1 MPRNATV
8 GGDGFRIYQWAGAT
22 AAHASE
28 WGQHLLAM
36 GVEPQDV
43 MARVAIVQ
51 EPTDVLSVTSIKTL
65 AGEHFQLVAWKISNV
80 VNLAMGVRK
89 QVRIGPRGGV
99 KEVYVKDGPFP
110 GEFVARMMES
120 RASQEKIDDLRRWL
134 RSTADEPRDI
144 AAVRG
149 SVVHK
154 MIEMNATLDKLD
166 EPLIR
171 KFFDKQWAEEKRKV
185 KPEVIDE
192 DIHFVENAMR
202 QYWEMRSKV
211 PFVII
216 AQEPQV
222 WNLETGYAGSF
233 DVLMWFLGDFEDRRV
248 GADQDDEDV
257 YEPVFVPLEGYD
269 PATDAGQKAIAVLQA
284 KARKAVLTIEDISAV
299 GGNLTL
305 GDWKT
310 SKGVYTSHVIQT
322 TAYLA
327 ADFVGRDGV
336 IDFRLTDILN
346 ATMQGAVIHIR
357 PNFATVDWF
366 DFRGDVL
373 RGYLGCVAYARL
385 LAFHK
390 TPTALFTRSIT
401 TVADGTDPSQVAD
414 ESE

>member
-8 GGDGFRIYQWAGAT
+8 SGDGFRIYQWAGAT
-22 AAHASE
+22 EAHANE
-28 WGQHLLAM
+28 WGAHLLAM
-36 GVEPQDV
+36 GADPDDTA
-43 MARVAIVQ
+43 ARVVRVQ
-51 EPTDVLSVTSIKTL
+51 DPTDVLSVTSIKTL
-65 AGEHFQLVAWKISNV
+65 AGEPFQLVNWKIANV

-110 GEFVARMMES
+110 GEFIVRMMET
-120 RASQEKIDDLRRWL
+120 RGAQEKIDEHRRWL

-154 MIEMNATLDKLD
+154 MIEMNAP
-166 EPLIR
+166 ENPSEEMIR
-171 KFFDKQWAEEKRKV
+171 RYFDKQWAEEKRKV
-185 KPEVIDE
+185 KPDIIPE
-192 DIHFVENAMR
+192 DIHFVTNGMR
-202 QYWEMRSKV
+202 QYHEMRRHV

-233 DVLMWFLGDFEDRRV
+233 DVLMWFLGDFAED
-248 GADQDDEDV
+248 GKT
-257 YEPVFVPLEGYD
+257 FIPLPGYD
-269 PATDAGQKAIAVLQA
+269 ATTEEGAKAVAILQA
-284 KARKAVLTIEDISAV
+284 KARKNTLTIEDIAAV
-299 GGNLTL
+299 GGVLTL

-346 ATMQGAVIHIR
+346 ATMRGAVVHIR
-357 PNFATVDWF
+357 PDFANVDWF
-366 DFRGDVL
+366 DFRQDSL
-373 RGYLGCVAYARL
+373 RAFLGSVAYARF
-385 LAFHK
+385 LAFNK
-390 TPTALFTRSIT
+390 TPVALFDRSIR
-401 TVADGTDPSQVAD
+401 TVAEGTDPSQVAD
-414 ESE
+414 DSE

>member
-8 GGDGFRIYQWAGAT
+8 QGDGFRIYQWIGAT
-22 AAHASE
+22 PAHAAE
-28 WGQHLLAM
+28 WGRHLLSL
-36 GVEPQDV
+36 GEPAEDV
-43 MARVAIVQ
+43 AVRVARSQ
-51 EPTDVLSVTSIKTL
+51 EATDVLSVTSIKTL
-65 AGEHFQLVAWKISNV
+65 AGEQFQLVNWKIANV
-80 VNLAMGVRK
+80 VNIAMGVRK

-99 KEVYVKDGPFP
+99 KEVYVKDGAFP
-110 GEFVARMMES
+110 GEFVTRMIES
-120 RASQEKIDDLRRWL
+120 RGAQDKIDDQRRWL
-134 RSTADEPRDI
+134 RQQADEPRDI

-166 EPLIR
+166 EPMIR

-202 QYWEMRSKV
+202 QYWAMRDRV
-211 PFVII
+211 PFVIV

-233 DVLMWFLGDFEDRRV
+233 DVLMWFLGDF
-248 GADQDDEDV
+248 DDNDEFIPLPG
-257 YEPVFVPLEGYD
+257 YEPWTE
-269 PATDAGQKAIAVLQA
+269 AGRAAVALLQA
-284 KARKAVLTIEDISAV
+284 KARKQVLDIGDIATV
-299 GGNLTL
+299 GGVLTL

-327 ADFVGRDGV
+327 ADFVGQDGV
-336 IDFRLTDILN
+336 IDFRLTAILN
-346 ATMQGAVIHIR
+346 ATMRGAVIHIR
-357 PNFATVDWF
+357 PDFANVDWF
-366 DFRGDVL
+366 DFRPDSL
-373 RGYLGCVAYARL
+373 RAFFGSVAYARF
-385 LAFHK
+385 LAFNK
-390 TPTALFTRSIT
+390 TPAALFDRSIR
-401 TVADGTDPSQVAD
+401 TVAEGTETSHVAD

>member
-22 AAHASE
+22 AAHAAE
-28 WGQHLLAM
+28 WGQHLLAQGADADDTM
-36 GVEPQDV
+36 R
-43 MARVAIVQ
+43 RVAQCQ

-65 AGEHFQLVAWKISNV
+65 AGEPFQIVNWKIANV

-110 GEFVARMMES
+110 GEFVARMMET
-120 RASQEKIDDLRRWL
+120 RAAQEKIDTLRAWL

-154 MIEMNATLDKLD
+154 MIEMNAALDRID
-166 EPLIR
+166 EALIR
-171 KFFDKQWAEEKRKV
+171 KFFDQQWKEEKRKV

-192 DIHFVENAMR
+192 DIHFVSNGMR
-202 QYWEMRSKV
+202 QYWDMRAHV

-233 DVLMWFLGDFEDRRV
+233 DVLMWFLGDWAPAGECSHEDN
-248 GADQDDEDV
+248 GCGEC
-257 YEPVFVPLEGYD
+257 EVFVPLPGVD
-269 PATDAGQKAIAVLQA
+269 PAVLQA
-284 KARKAVLTIEDISAV
+284 KARKGLITIDDISEV
-299 GGNLTL
+299 GGVLTL

-327 ADFVGRDGV
+327 ADFVGSDGV

-346 ATMQGAVIHIR
+346 ATMRGSVIHIR
-357 PNFATVDWF
+357 PDKWAVDWF
-366 DFRGDVL
+366 DFRQDAL
-373 RGYLGCVAYARL
+373 RAFLGSVAYARF
-385 LAFHK
+385 LAFNK
-390 TPTALFTRSIT
+390 TPVALFDRTIDG
-401 TVADGTDPSQVAD
+401 VAPDTEPSQVAD
-414 ESE
+414 DSE

>member
-8 GGDGFRIYQWAGAT
+8 SGDGFRIYQWAGAT
-22 AAHASE
+22 EAHANE
-28 WGQHLLAM
+28 WGAHLLAL
-36 GVEPQDV
+36 GEPEDDV
-43 MARVAIVQ
+43 AIRVARAQ
-51 EPTDVLSVTSIKTL
+51 EPTDVLSVTSIKSL
-65 AGEHFQLVAWKISNV
+65 AGENFMLVNWKISNV

-110 GEFVARMMES
+110 GEFVTRMIES
-120 RASQEKIDDLRRWL
+120 RGAQDKIDDHRRWL
-134 RSTADEPRDI
+134 RQQADEPRDI

-166 EPLIR
+166 ETLIR
-171 KFFDKQWAEEKRKV
+171 KFFAQQWAEEKRKV

-202 QYWEMRSKV
+202 QYWTMREHV

-222 WNLETGYAGSF
+222 WNLEAGYAGSF
-233 DVLMWFLGDFEDRRV
+233 DVLMWFLGDFAED
-248 GADQDDEDV
+248 GKT
-257 YEPVFVPLEGYD
+257 FIPLPGYD
-269 PATDAGQKAIAVLQA
+269 PATEAGRAAIAILQA
-284 KARKAVLTIEDISAV
+284 KARKQALDIGDVARV
-299 GGNLTL
+299 GGVLTL

-327 ADFVGRDGV
+327 ADFVGQDGV
-336 IDFRLTDILN
+336 IDFRLTAILN
-346 ATMQGAVIHIR
+346 ATMRGAVIHIR
-357 PNFATVDWF
+357 PDFANVDWF
-366 DFRGDVL
+366 DFRMDSN
-373 RGYLGCVAYARL
+373 RAFLGSVAYARF
-385 LAFHK
+385 LAFNK
-390 TPTALFTRSIT
+390 TPAALFDRSIR
-401 TVADGTDPSQVAD
+401 TVAEGTDASQIAD

>member
-22 AAHASE
+22 EAHANE
-28 WGQHLLAM
+28 WGAHLLAL
-36 GVEPQDV
+36 GEDAADV
-43 MARVAIVQ
+43 AIRVARAQ
-51 EPTDVLSVTSIKTL
+51 EPTDVLSVTSIKSL
-65 AGEHFQLVAWKISNV
+65 AGEQFQLVNWKIANV
-80 VNLAMGVRK
+80 VNIAMGVRK

-110 GEFVARMMES
+110 GEFVTRMIES
-120 RASQEKIDDLRRWL
+120 RGAQDKIDDQRRWL
-134 RSTADEPRDI
+134 RSQADEPRDI

-166 EPLIR
+166 EAMIR

-185 KPEVIDE
+185 KPEIIDE

-202 QYWEMRSKV
+202 QYWAMRERV
-211 PFVII
+211 PFVIV

-233 DVLMWFLGDFEDRRV
+233 DVLMWFLGDF
-248 GADQDDEDV
+248 DEDG
-257 YEPVFVPLEGYD
+257 EFIPLPGYD
-269 PATDAGQKAIAVLQA
+269 PATEEGRAAIAVLQA
-284 KARKAVLTIEDISAV
+284 MARKGTLDIGKIAEV
-299 GGNLTL
+299 GGVLTL

-327 ADFVGRDGV
+327 ADFVGQDGV
-336 IDFRLTDILN
+336 IDFRLTAILN
-346 ATMQGAVIHIR
+346 ATLRGAVIHIR
-357 PNFATVDWF
+357 PDFANVDWF
-366 DFRGDVL
+366 DFRPDSL
-373 RGYLGCVAYARL
+373 RAFFGSVAYARF
-385 LAFHK
+385 LAFNK
-390 TPTALFTRSIT
+390 TPVALFDRSIR
-401 TVADGTDPSQVAD
+401 TVAEGTDASHVAD

>member
-8 GGDGFRIYQWAGAT
+8 SGDGFRIYQWAGAT
-22 AAHASE
+22 EAHAME
-28 WGQHLLAM
+28 WGAHLLAM
-36 GVEPQDV
+36 GADAEDV
-43 MARVAIVQ
+43 MSRVARVQ
-51 EPTDVLSVTSIKTL
+51 EATDVLSVTSIKTL
-65 AGEHFQLVAWKISNV
+65 AGEPFQLVNWKIANV

-99 KEVYVKDGPFP
+99 KEVYVKDGAFP
-110 GEFVARMMES
+110 GEFVARMMET
-120 RASQEKIDDLRRWL
+120 RAAQEKIDDLRRWL

-154 MIEMNATLDKLD
+154 MIEMNVTLDKLD
-166 EPLIR
+166 DDLVR
-171 KFFDKQWAEEKRKV
+171 KYFDKQWAEEKRKV
-185 KPEVIDE
+185 KPEVIAE
-192 DIHFVENAMR
+192 DLHFVQNGMR
-202 QYWEMRSKV
+202 QYWEMRRHV

-233 DVLMWFLGDFEDRRV
+233 DVLMWFLGDFAEDGKTFIPIPNV
-248 GADQDDEDV
+248 SAD
-257 YEPVFVPLEGYD
+257 
-269 PATDAGQKAIAVLQA
+269 ILQA
-284 KARKAVLTIEDISAV
+284 MARKGRLTIDDIAKV
-299 GGNLTL
+299 GGVLTL

-346 ATMQGAVIHIR
+346 ATMRGAVIHIR
-357 PNFATVDWF
+357 PDFANVDWF
-366 DFRGDVL
+366 DFRQDAL
-373 RGYLGCVAYARL
+373 RSFLGSVAYARF
-385 LAFHK
+385 LAFNK
-390 TPTALFTRSIT
+390 TPALLFDRSIR
-401 TVADGTDPSQVAD
+401 TVAEGTDPSQVAD